1 MIAPLTL
8 IVFAHGKESGPKGSK
23 IQRLA
28 KVGRSMG
35 AQVLSIDYAGIDDP
49 EQRVANL
56 LAYELPEHS
65 QLILVGSSMGGYV
78 STVASS
84 KLSQT
89 GLRLKGL
96 FLLAPAF
103 YMSDLRK
110 NSGYQVYE
118 PIPDAELVEI
128 VHGWNDEVV
137 PAAHAVRFA
146 QKNKANLHLLDS
158 DHRLTSA
165 LDQIEVLFADFLRRV
180 MTV

>member
-1 MIAPLTL
+1 MTAKLPL

-23 IQRLA
+23 IRRLA
-28 KVGRSMG
+28 KVGHNMG
-35 AQVLSIDYAGIDDP
+35 AQVLSIDYAGLDDP
-49 EQRVANL
+49 EQRVAKL
-56 LAYELPEHS
+56 LAYELPAHS

-84 KLSQT
+84 PLSKT
-89 GLRLKGL
+89 GRKVKGL

-103 YMSDLRK
+103 YMSNLRK
-110 NSGYQVYE
+110 NSGYQVHE

-137 PAAHAVRFA
+137 PSAHAIRFA
-146 QKNKANLHLLDS
+146 QKNKANLHLLNS

-165 LDQIEVLFADFLRRV
+165 LDQIEVLFSDFLHRLIH
-180 MTV
+180 